1 MIMIMSNTLVDRL
14 LAMPGVEMRLRAG
27 AAVFRRDDPV
37 RQIFI
42 VRQGGAHLRRHGP
55 NGGAIALQRAGPGAI
70 LAEASLFSARYH
82 CDALALGAT
91 RLHAIR
97 KSLVVRQWREDPEFA
112 ELFAGHLAR
121 EVQQARLRAEILA
134 QRRVSERLDAWLAW
148 NNGALPAK
156 GAWHM
161 VAMEIGV
168 SAEALYRELA
178 RRNRRFRRGR

>member
-1 MIMIMSNTLVDRL
+1 MIVIMSNVLVDQL
-14 LAMPGVEMRLRAG
+14 LAMPGMETRLRAG
-27 AAVFRRDDPV
+27 ATVFRRDDPV
-37 RQIFI
+37 RQIFV
-42 VRQGGAHLRRHGP
+42 VREGGAHLRRHGP

-82 CDALALGAT
+82 CDAMALGTT

-97 KSLVVRQWREDPEFA
+97 KSLVAQQWREDPDFA

-134 QRRVSERLDAWLAW
+134 LRRVSERLDAWLAW
-148 NNGALPAK
+148 NNGELPAK
-156 GAWHM
+156 GAWHI

-168 SAEALYRELA
+168 SPEALYREFA
-178 RRNRRFRRGR
+178 RRNRRFHRGR